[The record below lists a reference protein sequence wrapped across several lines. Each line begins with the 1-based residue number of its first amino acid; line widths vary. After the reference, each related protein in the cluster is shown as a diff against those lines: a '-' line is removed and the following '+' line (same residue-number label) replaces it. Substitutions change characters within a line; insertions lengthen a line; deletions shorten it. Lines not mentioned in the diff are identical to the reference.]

1 MKQPITANAMVTIAN
16 VEAIIANVVQKVP
29 ITANVMVTIVNVVT
43 FQQIPV

>member
-1 MKQPITANAMVTIAN
+1 MVTIAN
-16 VEAIIANVVQKVP
+16 VEAIIVNVVQKVP

>member
-16 VEAIIANVVQKVP
+16 VEAIIANVAQKVP
-29 ITANVMVTIVNVVT
+29 IIANAMVTIANVVT

>member
-1 MKQPITANAMVTIAN
+1 MVTIAN